1 MSLAHTTL
9 KKDFNKLNIMSGF
22 KNIKATT
29 YTSQSA
35 VIRVHK
41 YMIAHWNGYD
51 SIIAQ
56 SRGDAFITKASRR
69 E

>member
-9 KKDFNKLNIMSGF
+9 KKDFHKLNIMSGF

-41 YMIAHWNGYD
+41 YMIAH
-51 SIIAQ
+51 
-56 SRGDAFITKASRR
+56 
-69 E
+69 